1 MRAVPETLTP
11 TSFASDQNGDRL
23 TPDAA
28 GIVWPTVGTAKRERQ
43 KANKAR
49 REQEAVREQTKKRT
63 IRLSV
68 LIGGAIVAVFV
79 IVAVAGR
86 FFLDSDDDPAVP
98 VDSVPITE
106 VVPDEPESDEG

>member
-1 MRAVPETLTP
+1 M
-11 TSFASDQNGDRL
+11 
-23 TPDAA
+23 
-28 GIVWPTVGTAKRERQ
+28 GTAKRERQ

-68 LIGGAIVAVFV
+68 LIGGAIIAVFV

-86 FFLDSDDDPAVP
+86 FFLDTEDDNDP
-98 VDSVPITE
+98 
-106 VVPDEPESDEG
+106 VVPNDTAPSTEIAPEEPTESNEN

>member
-1 MRAVPETLTP
+1 MSEPSVRSATAPTRRAGLT
-11 TSFASDQNGDRL
+11 SLGRYRL
-23 TPDAA
+23 T
-28 GIVWPTVGTAKRERQ
+28 TVGTAKRERQ

-68 LIGGAIVAVFV
+68 LIGGAIIAVFV

-86 FFLDSDDDPAVP
+86 FFLDSEDDNDPIAPVDTAPTTEVASEDPA
-98 VDSVPITE
+98 
-106 VVPDEPESDEG
+106 ESDET

>member
-1 MRAVPETLTP
+1 M
-11 TSFASDQNGDRL
+11 
-23 TPDAA
+23 
-28 GIVWPTVGTAKRERQ
+28 
-43 KANKAR
+43 
-49 REQEAVREQTKKRT
+49 REQTKKRT

-86 FFLDSDDDPAVP
+86 FFLDSDDDDPVVP

-106 VVPDEPESDEG
+106 VVQDEPESDEG

>member
-1 MRAVPETLTP
+1 M
-11 TSFASDQNGDRL
+11 
-23 TPDAA
+23 
-28 GIVWPTVGTAKRERQ
+28 
-43 KANKAR
+43 
-49 REQEAVREQTKKRT
+49 REQTKKRT

-86 FFLDSDDDPAVP
+86 FFLDSDDDDPAVP

-106 VVPDEPESDEG
+106 VVQDEPESDEG